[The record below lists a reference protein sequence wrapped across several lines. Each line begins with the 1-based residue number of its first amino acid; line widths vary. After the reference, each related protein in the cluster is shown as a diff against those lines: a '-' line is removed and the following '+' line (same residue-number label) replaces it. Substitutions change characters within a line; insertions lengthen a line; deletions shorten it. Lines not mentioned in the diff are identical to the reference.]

1 MIGDNIINFFSNFGL
16 NGFLTALF
24 FIFLIDSMLF
34 PSLPELFFLI
44 SFLLEPSFSWGILLL
59 IIALVAIFCG
69 NSIIYLLAKKARIP
83 KFIENIMKKYTDFL
97 ITGDEKILFINNIA
111 PVLPYS
117 GAFIAINK
125 WNYKKSMIYLELGA
139 ALKFSILLTLSN
151 TFYILFKKG
160 VAQTATFLLIIITIS
175 ISFLLSYLRKRKI
188 YVKRK

>member
-1 MIGDNIINFFSNFGL
+1 
-16 NGFLTALF
+16 
-24 FIFLIDSMLF
+24 
-34 PSLPELFFLI
+34 
-44 SFLLEPSFSWGILLL
+44 
-59 IIALVAIFCG
+59 
-69 NSIIYLLAKKARIP
+69 
-83 KFIENIMKKYTDFL
+83 MKKYTDFL